1 MTELSVRKRKK
12 SVNRGD
18 LIFYCLMMIWPV
30 LQFSVFYI
38 ATKVNSIL
46 YSFQSFD
53 VLTGSVTW
61 TTSHL
66 STAFKMMTKSA
77 EFRSMMQVTLQSFAL
92 TVGIGT
98 PLGILFSYYISKK
111 MAGSRLFRVVLFLPS
126 IISAIVMV
134 SMYQFFVEQ
143 ALPELVFRMT
153 GERVK
158 GLIENPDTR
167 FGTIMFYNIW
177 VSFGV
182 NVLMYSNSMSAIPAD
197 VIEAAK
203 IDGASRWQTLWK
215 VTIPNVMPSI
225 TICTFLSLTNGF
237 KLFDQNLALT
247 GGQPYTILSDGSSIK
262 ETEML
267 ALNILNTF
275 YGQNANSRG
284 TAQAK
289 AVLFFILVATIGLLQ
304 LSANRKKEVQQ

>member
-1 MTELSVRKRKK
+1 MRAMTELSVRKRKK

-111 MAGSRLFRVVLFLPS
+111 MGGSRLFRVVLFLPS

-203 IDGASRWQTLWK
+203 IDGVSAVKEFFYVSLPM
-215 VTIPNVMPSI
+215 VYPTIV
-225 TICTFLSLTNGF
+225 TFLITAVATMFTN
-237 KLFDQNLALT
+237 QYNM
-247 GGQPYTILSDGSSIK
+247 YS
-262 ETEML
+262 
-267 ALNILNTF
+267 F
-275 YGQNANSRG
+275 YGSPSPAG
-284 TAQAK
+284 TANYGYYFFNVTQA
-289 AVLFFILVATIGLLQ
+289 AESRAEYSTISAMGLYLTAIA
-304 LSANRKKEVQQ
+304 LPLTLGVRYLLNKFGPSEE

>member
-1 MTELSVRKRKK
+1 MRAMTELSVRKRKK

-77 EFRSMMQVTLQSFAL
+77 EFRLMMQVTLQSFAL

-111 MAGSRLFRVVLFLPS
+111 MGGSRLFRVVLFLPS

-203 IDGASRWQTLWK
+203 IDGVSAVKEFFYVSLPM
-215 VTIPNVMPSI
+215 VYPTIV
-225 TICTFLSLTNGF
+225 TFLITAVATMFTNQYNMYSF
-237 KLFDQNLALT
+237 
-247 GGQPYTILSDGSSIK
+247 YGSSSP
-262 ETEML
+262 
-267 ALNILNTF
+267 A
-275 YGQNANSRG
+275 G
-284 TAQAK
+284 TANYGYYFFNVTQA
-289 AVLFFILVATIGLLQ
+289 AESRAEYSTISAMGLYLTAIALPLTIGVRYLLNKFGP
-304 LSANRKKEVQQ
+304 SEE